1 MIDFCVLK
9 TKISVSPLFFAVLTI
24 VLLLD
29 ETGITGLAVLFS
41 ALHELGHILALLCE
55 KIKPKTVKITVFGIH
70 IKLPGNLSTAEKVP
84 VLMAGFSVNFLLA
97 ALFFVLNNPLFGYIN
112 LIIGIF
118 TALPIPSTDG
128 GTILKTVLEEFLP
141 QKAERVFGK
150 ISRIFVLIFSM
161 LLFYVSIST
170 KNYFIITAIIYMIFC
185 TTQKA
190 AR

>member
-1 MIDFCVLK
+1 MLK